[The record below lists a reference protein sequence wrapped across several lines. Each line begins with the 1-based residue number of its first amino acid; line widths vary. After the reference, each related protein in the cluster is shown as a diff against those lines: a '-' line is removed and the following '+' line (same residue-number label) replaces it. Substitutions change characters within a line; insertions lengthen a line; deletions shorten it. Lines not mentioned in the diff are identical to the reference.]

1 MNQEKSLPPP
11 LKSCG
16 IIIPVYNSDSYLDEL
31 FQRIQK
37 IQERLYGWEFKI
49 VAIDDGSNPPL
60 VKKDFLGME
69 IEWIRHNQ
77 NQGKGAA
84 LKSGF
89 RYLLSIPN
97 VDPLITMDGDM
108 QHPPELIPEF
118 LKKYQADNAK
128 VIIGSRKK
136 SPKLMPFHR
145 ILSNAVTSLIISL
158 LIGQFVRDSQCGFR
172 LYSREVIE
180 KIKLSENRFHL
191 ESEMIIKSGWQN
203 YKINYIPVPTIY
215 NEAPSAIR
223 NFSDTINFITLII
236 RLIKERLVGSV

>member
-1 MNQEKSLPPP
+1 MNQKKSFPPQTR
-11 LKSCG
+11 SCG

-37 IQERLYGWEFKI
+37 IQKDLIDWVFKI
-49 VAIDDGSNPPL
+49 VVIDDGSNPPL
-60 VKKDFLGME
+60 VKKDIPGME
-69 IEWIRHNQ
+69 IEWIRHSQ

-89 RYLLSIPN
+89 KYLLSIPN
-97 VDPLITMDGDM
+97 VDPFITLDGDM

-118 LKKYQADNAK
+118 LKKYQSNNAK

-136 SPKLMPFHR
+136 NPKVMPFHR
-145 ILSNAVTSLIISL
+145 IISNMLTSLIISL
-158 LIGQFVRDSQCGFR
+158 LIGQFVKDSQCGFR

-191 ESEMIIKSGWQN
+191 ESEMIIKTGWQN
-203 YKINYIPVPTIY
+203 YKINYIPIPTIY

>member
-1 MNQEKSLPPP
+1 MNQKKSFSPQP
-11 LKSCG
+11 KSCG

-37 IQERLYGWEFKI
+37 ILKDLNDWVFKI
-49 VAIDDGSNPPL
+49 VVIDDGSNPPI
-60 VKKDFLGME
+60 VNKDIPGME
-69 IEWIRHNQ
+69 IEWIRHGQ
-77 NQGKGAA
+77 NEGKGAA
-84 LKSGF
+84 LKTGF
-89 RYLLSIPN
+89 RYFLSVPN
-97 VDPLITMDGDM
+97 IDPFITLDGDM

-118 LKKYQADNAK
+118 LKKYQSNNAK

-136 SPKLMPFHR
+136 NPKVMPFHR
-145 ILSNAVTSLIISL
+145 IISNMLTSLIISL
-158 LIGQFVRDSQCGFR
+158 LIGQFVKDSQCGFR

-191 ESEMIIKSGWQN
+191 ESEMIIKTGWQN
-203 YKINYIPVPTIY
+203 YKINYIPIPTIY